1 MDISVITVTWNSK
14 QHIGKQIASVQRAA
28 KNVAVEQI
36 VVDNASSDGTA
47 DYVAQN
53 HSNLKL
59 VRNTTNV
66 GFAKANNQALGQASG
81 EYLLFLNPD
90 TEVTESSLET
100 LVAYMRAN
108 PKVGILSLLLT
119 TFSGEVNTEALPRRF
134 PTWRDQA
141 VILLKLH
148 HIFPHLLATYLFK
161 DINPREEQMVDSV
174 RGSCMLVRRS
184 LTEALGFAF
193 DPRYFIWFEDV
204 DICREAY
211 RLGFKVMYVNSVKMV
226 DYRGQSFKK
235 QDMVKKQK
243 QFFKSAI
250 IYLKKWEPR
259 YKSIILWIVQWFG
272 IGGVWVYS
280 KSGRKLKMK
289 DAIER

>member
-1 MDISVITVTWNSK
+1 VGEKSLDTMVQWLEQHPTAGIAGPFLVNGAFEPRLELTPCHFPSLTSLLIT
-14 QHIGKQIASVQRAA
+14 A
-28 KNVAVEQI
+28 
-36 VVDNASSDGTA
+36 
-47 DYVAQN
+47 
-53 HSNLKL
+53 LKL
-59 VRNTTNV
+59 P
-66 GFAKANNQALGQASG
+66 
-81 EYLLFLNPD
+81 LLFPFILHRFYYSMGELSHDLQVD
-90 TEVTESSLET
+90 TL
-100 LVAYMRAN
+100 
-108 PKVGILSLLLT
+108 
-119 TFSGEVNTEALPRRF
+119 
-134 PTWRDQA
+134 
-141 VILLKLH
+141 
-148 HIFPHLLATYLFK
+148 
-161 DINPREEQMVDSV
+161 
-174 RGSCMLVRRS
+174 RGSALFMRRELVD
-184 LTEALGFAF
+184 ALGFAF